1 MTKKKKIY
9 FLLLAIIIFLTYNI
23 ITNYQEESYS
33 KNNNQSIV
41 STNLNIYYF
50 DVGQADS
57 ILISNN
63 NHHML
68 IDAGNNDDGPK
79 LVKYLKEELNI
90 EEFDY
95 VIGTHPHEDHI
106 GGLDDIINNFKIN
119 NIYLPDAITT
129 TRTFED
135 VIDAIANKDMD
146 ITIPEIGSTF
156 ELGEAIINV
165 LYTGTDLS
173 DLNNTSIVLKMNF
186 GNTSYLFTG
195 DATGKTEQQLLN
207 KNIKVDVL
215 KVGHH
220 GSSYSTTND
229 FLEKVKP
236 KYAII
241 SVAKENSYNHPSA
254 TTINRLKKYTD
265 NIYLTSE
272 LGTIKITS
280 DGNNIT
286 INNFDTDI
294 NG

>member
-1 MTKKKKIY
+1 
-9 FLLLAIIIFLTYNI
+9 
-23 ITNYQEESYS
+23 
-33 KNNNQSIV
+33 
-41 STNLNIYYF
+41 
-50 DVGQADS
+50 
-57 ILISNN
+57 
-63 NHHML
+63 ML